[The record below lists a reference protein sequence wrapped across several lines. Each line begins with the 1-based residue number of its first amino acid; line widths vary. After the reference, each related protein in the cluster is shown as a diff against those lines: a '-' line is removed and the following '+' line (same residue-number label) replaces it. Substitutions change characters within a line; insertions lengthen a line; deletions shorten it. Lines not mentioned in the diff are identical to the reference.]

1 MDQQVN
7 HVVEVADL
15 QRTTEYNVRVWGPL
29 LDKKWQAGTASQL
42 AGSKPD

>member
-15 QRTTEYNVRVWGPL
+15 QRTTEYNVRVWGHL
-29 LDKKWQAGTASQL
+29 LDKKWQAGRQ
-42 AGSKPD
+42 AGR